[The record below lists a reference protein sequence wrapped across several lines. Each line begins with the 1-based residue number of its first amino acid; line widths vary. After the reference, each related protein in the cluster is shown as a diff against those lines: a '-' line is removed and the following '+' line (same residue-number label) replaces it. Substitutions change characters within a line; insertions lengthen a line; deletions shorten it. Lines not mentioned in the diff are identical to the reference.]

1 MFDLRSSLND
11 VSYCR
16 SFWFLLFV
24 KAVKLI
30 KVVAEFAIPD
40 EFLTGLCDHAE
51 EIQYTFAVFALNL
64 VPSG

>member
-1 MFDLRSSLND
+1 MFGLRSSLND
-11 VSYCR
+11 VSDCR
-16 SFWFLLFV
+16 SFRFLLFV

-30 KVVAEFAIPD
+30 EVVAEFAIPF

-51 EIQYTFAVFALNL
+51 EIQYAFAVFALNL

>member
-11 VSYCR
+11 VSDSR
-16 SFWFLLFV
+16 SFGFLLFV

-30 KVVAEFAIPD
+30 EMVAEFAIPN
-40 EFLTGLCDHAE
+40 EFLAGLCDHAE
-51 EIQYTFAVFALNL
+51 EIQNTLAVFALNL